1 MDKIETDSNKWV
13 KNTINKNNMGNYC
26 CNISNACE
34 LIYVPTSDGCDVLMK
49 LPHGKT
55 CYQIKRGDKKW
66 TYSDDVNKCI
76 KSLYTMK
83 LDNWIVYNDE
93 TPTNCY
99 SNGAHAKGILAWNDK
114 TITWLIHSVPKFPEK
129 FHGTNNFPDI
139 DDSELIYGQSFIF
152 IKIGIKHI
160 EDILHQLFITHPNIY
175 ISNYD
180 YDKYKKEHKLFN
192 TSVYKINDILTHV
205 SKSPD
210 YHKDLYTDI
219 VIPSFGGNC
228 LTETWVRGHH
238 CDESDNCKM
247 VSKILWPN
255 DISYSYTHDHSKYCY
270 SDNGW
275 VLIGDMNRMTSQF
288 HRGGGGIVIKN
299 ATICKLF
306 KEVIRES

>member
-1 MDKIETDSNKWV
+1 
-13 KNTINKNNMGNYC
+13 MGNYC
-26 CNISNACE
+26 CNINNAYE
-34 LIYVPTSDGCDVLMK
+34 LIYKPTYDSYDILMK

-55 CYQIKRGDKKW
+55 CYYIKHKDKKW
-66 TYSDDVNKCI
+66 SQNDDINAVI

-93 TPTNCY
+93 TSTSCC

-129 FHGTNNFPDI
+129 FDGTNNFPDI
-139 DDSELIYGQSFIF
+139 DNSELIYGQSFIF
-152 IKIGIKHI
+152 IKIDI
-160 EDILHQLFITHPNIY
+160 EHLENILTQLFITHPNVY

-180 YDKYKKEHKLFN
+180 YEKYKNAHKLMN
-192 TSVYKINDILTHV
+192 SNIYKINDKLTHV

-219 VIPSFGGNC
+219 VIPNFGGNC

-238 CDESDNCKM
+238 CDETENCKM
-247 VSKILWPN
+247 ISKIEWPN
-255 DISYSYTHDHSKYCY
+255 SISYTYTHDHSKYCY

-275 VLIGDMNRMTSQF
+275 ILIGDMNRMTSQF
-288 HRGGGGIVIKN
+288 KRGGGGIVVKDKDK
-299 ATICKLF
+299 CKLF
-306 KEVIRES
+306 KDVIRDS